1 MKSWALVEFGEG
13 LWVPGLFV
21 FIAVVVQRYNVPDS
35 SIEVVLVAYS
45 TVVICVDALTSAC
58 ECKCSLVEKWPWA

>member
-1 MKSWALVEFGEG
+1 M
-13 LWVPGLFV
+13 PGLFV

-45 TVVICVDALTSAC
+45 AVVFCVDALTPAC
-58 ECKCSLVEKWPWA
+58 ECKCSLVEKWP